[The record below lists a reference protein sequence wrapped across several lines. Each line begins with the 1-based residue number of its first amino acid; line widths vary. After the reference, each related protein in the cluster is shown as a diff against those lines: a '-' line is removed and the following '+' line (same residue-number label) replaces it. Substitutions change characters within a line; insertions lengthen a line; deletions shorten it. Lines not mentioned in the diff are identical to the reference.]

1 MRSDPRAREERYA
14 RRVWRGRGGGC
25 RSALRALEM
34 LVAGSALALGLGCDR
49 QMAQTSVT
57 DRYPRPEQELDHAE
71 SLESTSVV
79 TNNDMLHGFLVFA
92 SGEDP
97 WTTYAQRVLDARAR
111 GWVPKS
117 WNEPANESATVGR
130 MASIASHIVE
140 IRGGLSFMILGPT
153 PRYAL
158 RELMYQ
164 DILPPRTENQ
174 SLSGLEF
181 TDFLNRLSRMSR
193 LKEGTAATAAV
204 RDSAVPR
211 PPPLPPA
218 GRQEPPSP
226 DSTEK
231 TPT

>member
-1 MRSDPRAREERYA
+1 MAWLA
-14 RRVWRGRGGGC
+14 CW
-25 RSALRALEM
+25 AL
-34 LVAGSALALGLGCDR
+34 LATVLGCER
-49 QMAQTSVT
+49 QMAQSSVT
-57 DRYPRPEQELDHAE
+57 DRFPRPEQELDHAE
-71 SLESTSVV
+71 SLESTAVV
-79 TNNDMLHGFLVFA
+79 TNNDMLHGFIVFA

-111 GWVPKS
+111 GWVPRD
-117 WNEPANESATVGR
+117 WREPANESATVGR

-140 IRGGLSFMILGPT
+140 IRGGLSFMLLGPT

-193 LKEGTAATAAV
+193 LREGTAATAAV

-211 PPPLPPA
+211 PPPLPPS
-218 GRQEPPSP
+218 GRPEPPSP
-226 DSTEK
+226 EK
-231 TPT
+231 TST

>member
-1 MRSDPRAREERYA
+1 MRFDPLRCCAWGARA
-14 RRVWRGRGGGC
+14 V
-25 RSALRALEM
+25 RAGA
-34 LVAGSALALGLGCDR
+34 VLATCAAAFAHVVGCDR

-57 DRYPRPEQELDHAE
+57 DRFPRAEQELDHAE

-79 TNNDMLHGFLVFA
+79 TNNDMLHGFIVFV

-97 WTTYAQRVLDARAR
+97 WTTYAQRVLDARSR
-111 GWVPKS
+111 GWVPKD
-117 WNEPANESATVGR
+117 WREPANESATVGR

-140 IRGGLSFMILGPT
+140 IRGGLSFMLLGPT

-158 RELMYQ
+158 RELTYQ

-211 PPPLPPA
+211 PPPLPPS
-218 GRQEPPSP
+218 GRPEPPS
-226 DSTEK
+226 SEK
-231 TPT
+231 TST

>member
-1 MRSDPRAREERYA
+1 MRFESPRLGARIA
-14 RRVWRGRGGGC
+14 RTV
-25 RSALRALEM
+25 RAGAVL
-34 LVAGSALALGLGCDR
+34 ATCAAALAHVVGCDR

-57 DRYPRPEQELDHAE
+57 DRFPRAEQELDHAE

-79 TNNDMLHGFLVFA
+79 TNNDMLHGFIVFV

-97 WTTYAQRVLDARAR
+97 WTTYAQRVLDARSR
-111 GWVPKS
+111 GWVPKD
-117 WNEPANESATVGR
+117 WREPANESATVGR

-140 IRGGLSFMILGPT
+140 IRGGLSFMLLGPT

-158 RELMYQ
+158 RELTYQ

-193 LKEGTAATAAV
+193 LKEGTAAAAAF

-211 PPPLPPA
+211 PPPLPPS
-218 GRQEPPSP
+218 GRPEPPS
-226 DSTEK
+226 SEK
-231 TPT
+231 TST

>member
-1 MRSDPRAREERYA
+1 MRSDRYPGVA
-14 RRVWRGRGGGC
+14 CRRLALIACKAGLAGC
-25 RSALRALEM
+25 
-34 LVAGSALALGLGCDR
+34 ALAAAVGCDR
-49 QMAQTSVT
+49 QLAQSSVT
-57 DRYPRPEQELDHAE
+57 DRFARPEQELEHAE
-71 SLESTSVV
+71 ALESTAVV
-79 TNNDMLHGFLVFA
+79 TNNDMLHGFIVFV

-97 WTTYAQRVLDARAR
+97 WTTYAQRLLDARSR
-111 GWVPKS
+111 GWVPKD
-117 WNEPANESATVGR
+117 WREPANESATVGR
-130 MASIASHIVE
+130 VASIASHIVD
-140 IRGGLSFMILGPT
+140 IRGGLSFMLLGPT

-158 RELMYQ
+158 RELIYQ

-218 GRQEPPSP
+218 GRPEPPS
-226 DSTEK
+226 SEK
-231 TPT
+231 TST

>member
-1 MRSDPRAREERYA
+1 MRSDPCALCDRFARA
-14 RRVWRGRGGGC
+14 GRAWFTAC
-25 RSALRALEM
+25 AML
-34 LVAGSALALGLGCDR
+34 LVAGGCDR
-49 QMAQTSVT
+49 QMAQSSVT

-79 TNNDMLHGFLVFA
+79 TNNDMLHGFIVFV

-97 WTTYAQRVLDARAR
+97 WTTYAQRVVDARGR
-111 GWVPKS
+111 GWVPET
-117 WNEPANESATVGR
+117 WREPANESAAVGR
-130 MASIASHIVE
+130 MASIASHIVD
-140 IRGGLSFMILGPT
+140 IRGGLSFMLLGPT

-158 RELMYQ
+158 RELIYQ

-193 LKEGTAATAAV
+193 LREGTAATAAV

-211 PPPLPPA
+211 PPPLPPS
-218 GRQEPPSP
+218 GRPEPPPS
-226 DSTEK
+226 EK

>member
-1 MRSDPRAREERYA
+1 MATGA
-14 RRVWRGRGGGC
+14 
-25 RSALRALEM
+25 M
-34 LVAGSALALGLGCDR
+34 LAVGLGCDR

-71 SLESTSVV
+71 SLESTAVV
-79 TNNDMLHGFLVFA
+79 TNNDTLHGFIVFV

-111 GWVPKS
+111 GWVPKD

-140 IRGGLSFMILGPT
+140 IRGGLSYTLLGPT

-193 LKEGTAATAAV
+193 LRAGTAATAAV

-218 GRQEPPSP
+218 GRPEPPS
-226 DSTEK
+226 SEK
-231 TPT
+231 TST

>member
-1 MRSDPRAREERYA
+1 MRSEQA
-14 RRVWRGRGGGC
+14 RRGEWG
-25 RSALRALEM
+25 ARAVR
-34 LVAGSALALGLGCDR
+34 VAAALATCAAAVALSGGCDR
-49 QMAQTSVT
+49 QMSQTSVT
-57 DRYPRPEQELDHAE
+57 DRFPRPEQELDHAE

-79 TNNDMLHGFLVFA
+79 TNNDMLHGFIVFVG
-92 SGEDP
+92 GEDP
-97 WTTYAQRVLDARAR
+97 WTTYAQRVVDARAR
-111 GWVPKS
+111 GWVPRD
-117 WNEPANESATVGR
+117 WREPANESATVGR

-140 IRGGLSFMILGPT
+140 IRGGLSFMLLGPT

-158 RELMYQ
+158 RELIYQ
-164 DILPPRTENQ
+164 DILPARTENQ

-211 PPPLPPA
+211 PPPLPPS
-218 GRQEPPSP
+218 GRPEPPSP
-226 DSTEK
+226 EK

>member
-1 MRSDPRAREERYA
+1 MRSEARARGEGCA
-14 RRVWRGRGGGC
+14 QRVWRAPGAWRGSVL
-25 RSALRALEM
+25 RIALVMSAGTALT
-34 LVAGSALALGLGCDR
+34 VGLGCDR

-71 SLESTSVV
+71 SLESTAVV
-79 TNNDMLHGFLVFA
+79 TNNDMLHGFIVFA
-92 SGEDP
+92 GGEDP

-111 GWVPKS
+111 GWVPKG

-218 GRQEPPSP
+218 GRSEPPSP
-226 DSTEK
+226 EK
-231 TPT
+231 TST